1 MRTNYPVPSFSDQ
14 YKFQLVDSTFIHA
27 VHLAKSKG
35 SWTYSLGVSLQSD
48 QDTIYWY
55 IVKDP
60 VGVYNRLTDPK
71 KSPGFTYNNSVK
83 GKQYTKQQ
91 VVDKPQWYAP
101 AGLDRSKVDDK
112 TPFIQCDKPNGPG
125 RIYPKPLSSYF
136 DAPDTAK
143 KANTLS
149 AELTE
154 LAAYWEKKAREE
166 EKAPVPVSNGF
177 ASIAPPKP
185 KVVQFESGYGPL
197 LDTSDKVGYS
207 SCIAFLGLG
216 YNRAGKGL
224 VIYYALKSKPN
235 DVIAVETDDA
245 GLYREWT
252 QSSSLG
258 QYYNRHIKGM
268 TSIKLKSRV

>member
-91 VVDKPQWYAP
+91 VVDKPQF
-101 AGLDRSKVDDK
+101 V
-112 TPFIQCDKPNGPG
+112 QCDKPNGPG
-125 RIYPKPLSSYF
+125 RIYPKPLSSYI
-136 DAPDTAK
+136 DPLANEK
-143 KANTLS
+143 KVGPTNLNQ
-149 AELTE
+149 ELTE

-166 EKAPVPVSNGF
+166 EKAQVPKCTFPQPINPL
-177 ASIAPPKP
+177 PPKP

-197 LDTSDKVGYS
+197 LDTCQNIYS
-207 SCIAFLGLG
+207 SCIAFLALG

-245 GLYREWT
+245 GLYREWAG
-252 QSSSLG
+252 SHSLG

-268 TSIKLKSRV
+268 TSVKLKSRV

>member
-101 AGLDRSKVDDK
+101 AGLDRSNVVKP
-112 TPFIQCDKPNGPG
+112 PFIQCDKPNSPS
-125 RIYPKPLSSYF
+125 RIYPKPLSSYI

-143 KANTLS
+143 KAGPTNLS
-149 AELTE
+149 QELTE

-166 EKAPVPVSNGF
+166 EKAPVPVSKGF
-177 ASIAPPKP
+177 ASIVPPKP
-185 KVVQFESGYGPL
+185 QVIQFESNYGPL
-197 LDTSDKVGYS
+197 LDTFQCNST
-207 SCIAFLGLG
+207 CINFLGLG

-224 VIYYALKSKPN
+224 VIYYALKTKPT
-235 DVIAVETDDA
+235 DVIAIETDDA

-268 TSIKLKSRV
+268 TSIKLRSRV